1 MGKKVKRHKGTMKA
15 RPFPATLLIIF
26 KLKENKLDFNL
37 LGVYWGVGG
46 AKGGGKIYFLVKQ
59 KLSSMSQVLL

>member
-26 KLKENKLDFNL
+26 KLKENKLKF
-37 LGVYWGVGG
+37 
-46 AKGGGKIYFLVKQ
+46 
-59 KLSSMSQVLL
+59 